1 MAKNLVRQ
9 YVFAPGA
16 ANAGTIKIPGR
27 VSLEQLLLI
36 TNTTRNQII
45 YNFADGA
52 FSGTTA
58 VFVPGDD
65 ATNFPKI
72 SQRADGYTTITLA
85 SNTTGQNAADKLQI
99 LFEESENGVR
109 IRPWAFGTDSIE
121 RMRVSNPKS
130 MIDADFEYGL
140 QPTKWAGYGTMRG
153 YPSVY
158 EYTGIDLSVT
168 AITTDYTT
176 SSPDFS
182 LITVTTNSAHGITA
196 GQAVNITG
204 LLPSI
209 TGFSRADGNFIV
221 YDTPSG
227 TQLRYFA
234 YGLVGTSSGQS
245 LLTDVTLIKRGNVYT
260 GASLNTTVT
269 WTSSGANPSFITINF
284 GSNHGLVPGCPIY
297 VSLPAGATNYLLGSG
312 NFIVSSV
319 PSLTSITYTA
329 RSGAAITAVSGAPT
343 VYALSNSAVTH
354 RPFDGGVI
362 LTCKTPSFGASTVRV
377 SKKYFRYQSGK
388 GLLWS
393 TGTMFKPSYDIQS
406 ISASATTVGATVTCK
421 VDDIDHGLQIGASV
435 TISGILTSGYNGTYN
450 VASIVDD
457 YTFTFLATN
466 VLGASSG
473 VSIDIQAK
481 VGLNS
486 WHGAIVRAGCFDD
499 QNGVFWEYTGSVLCA
514 VRRNATQQLSGTVSI
529 TSNSNSVTGSNT
541 RFTQQCKVGDKIVI
555 RGMTHYVSQVSSDT
569 ALTVTP
575 DFRGVNNIAGA
586 KASLVQE
593 TRIPQSSFNIDKMD
607 GTGPS
612 GFTFDP
618 GKMQMMGI
626 QYTWYGAGF
635 IDFMARG
642 SDGNWVFAHR
652 IKNNNVNTEAHM
664 RSGNLPVRYS
674 IDNDGS
680 PATTYL
686 TADPLAGGTTLTVS
700 DNTYFPTAGT
710 LYIDNELIS
719 YTGKGGTTTFTGCTR
734 AATLTQ
740 WVAGSSRSFTA
751 GAAAAHAINTGIIL
765 VSNTASPTL
774 SHWGSALICDGGFD
788 EDRGYIFNYQRAAI
802 PVTATTSTAFLI
814 RLAPSVSNSQVG
826 DLGSKDLLNRSQ
838 LLLNAVGIQIYGNGP
853 ASGQGSI
860 IVEGVL
866 NPKNYS
872 SAVWS
877 SLNLESQGGQPSLA
891 QVAQSVTWTSGSYA
905 VPGEQVFAF
914 AATPNGDS
922 RLELTELKELTNSP
936 FGGVGAYP
944 NGPDT
949 LAINV
954 KSVIGATSATILLR
968 WGEAQA

>member
-1 MAKNLVRQ
+1 MAKQLIKT
-9 YVFAPGA
+9 YVFTPGA
-16 ANAGTIKIPGR
+16 ANVGTVKVPGR

-45 YNFADGA
+45 YSFADAA

-58 VFVPGDD
+58 AFVSGDD

-85 SNTTGQNAADKLQI
+85 VSTTGQLSTDKIQI
-99 LFEESENGVR
+99 LFEETENGVK
-109 IRPWAFGTDSIE
+109 IRPWAFGTDAIE
-121 RMRVSNPKS
+121 RMRVSNPRS

-140 QPTKWAGYGTMRG
+140 QPTKWAGYGLMRG
-153 YPSVY
+153 YPSIY
-158 EYTGIDLSVT
+158 EYPGVDLTVS

-176 SSPDFS
+176 TSADFS
-182 LITVTTNSAHGITA
+182 LITVTTTAAHSITA
-196 GQAVNITG
+196 GQAVNISG
-204 LLPSI
+204 VNSAI
-209 TGFSRADGNFIV
+209 SGFSRANGNFIV
-221 YDTPSG
+221 YDVPSG

-234 YGLVGTSSGQS
+234 YGLVGTASSQS
-245 LLTDVTLIKRGNVYT
+245 LLTDVTLIKRGNIYT
-260 GASLNTTVT
+260 GASLNST
-269 WTSSGANPSFITINF
+269 TSSGTNANPSVITVNF
-284 GSNHGLVPGCPIY
+284 SSNHGLVPGCPIY
-297 VSLPAGATNYLLGSG
+297 CSMSGGTNPTNATG

-319 PSLTSITYTA
+319 PSLTSITFTA
-329 RSGAAITAVSGAPT
+329 RSGAISGYPSNGTPT
-343 VYALSNSAVTH
+343 IYALSNSSVTH

-362 LTCKTPSFGASTVRV
+362 LSCKTPSFGASTVRV

-393 TGTMFKPSYDIQS
+393 SGTMFKPSYDIQS
-406 ISASATTVGATVTCK
+406 LSANGTAIGSTITCK
-421 VDDIDHGLQIGASV
+421 VDDIDHGFQSGAV
-435 TISGILTSGYNGTYN
+435 ITISGVLTSGYNGTYT
-450 VASIVDD
+450 VASVTDD
-457 YTFTFLATN
+457 YTFTVLATSL
-466 VLGASSG
+466 LGSTTPTL
-473 VSIDIQAK
+473 DIQAK
-481 VGLNS
+481 VGLTT

-499 QNGVFWEYTGSVLCA
+499 QNGMFWEYTGSILCV
-514 VRRNATQQLSGTVSI
+514 VRRNATQQLSGVVSI
-529 TSNSNSVTGSNT
+529 AANSNNITGTNT
-541 RFTQQCKVGDKIVI
+541 RFTQQCKTGDKIVI
-555 RGMTHYVSQVSSDT
+555 RGMTYYVTSVTNDT
-569 ALTVTP
+569 TMTVTS
-575 DFRGVNNIAGA
+575 DYRGVTNATGV

-593 TRIPQSSFNIDKMD
+593 TRIPQSQFNIDKLD

-612 GFTFDP
+612 GTTFDP

-635 IDFMARG
+635 IDYMVRG

-664 RSGNLPVRYS
+664 RTGNLPVRYS

-680 PATTYL
+680 PANCYL
-686 TADPLAGGTTLTVS
+686 TIDPGTSGTTLTVN
-700 DNTYFPTAGT
+700 DNTYFPAAGT

-740 WVAGSSRSFTA
+740 WSAGSTRNFTA
-751 GAAAAHAINTGIIL
+751 GSAVAHAIGTGIVL

-788 EDRGYIFNYQRAAI
+788 EDRGYIFNYQRSNIAI
-802 PVTATTSTAFLI
+802 GTATTTAFLI
-814 RLAPSVSNSQVG
+814 RLAPSVANSAVG

-838 LLLNAVGIQIYGNGP
+838 LLLNSVAVQTYGNGP
-853 ASGQGSI
+853 SASQGSI
-860 IVEGVL
+860 IIEGVL
-866 NPKNYS
+866 NPKNFS
-872 SAVWS
+872 TATWSA
-877 SLNLESQGGQPSLA
+877 LNFESVGGQPSLA
-891 QVAQSVTWTSGSYA
+891 QVAQTVTWTSGTSA
-905 VPGEQVFAF
+905 IPGEQVFAF
-914 AATPNGDS
+914 SATPNSDN

-954 KSVIGATSATILLR
+954 RTAVGTTSATVLLR

>member
-36 TNTTRNQII
+36 TNTTRNQVI
-45 YNFADGA
+45 YNFADAA

-58 VFVPGDD
+58 VFVTGDD

-72 SQRADGYTTITLA
+72 SQRQDGYTTITLA
-85 SNTTGQNAADKLQI
+85 ANTTGQLAGDKLQI

-121 RMRVSNPKS
+121 RMRVSNPRS

-158 EYTGIDLSVT
+158 EYPGVDLTVS

-176 SSPDFS
+176 TSADFS
-182 LITVTTNSAHGITA
+182 LITVTTTA
-196 GQAVNITG
+196 PHSISTGTAVNISG
-204 LLPSI
+204 LSPAI
-209 TGFSRADGNFIV
+209 TGFSRADGNYIV
-221 YDTPSG
+221 YDIPTTAS
-227 TQLRYFA
+227 LRYFA
-234 YGLVGTSSGQS
+234 NGLVGTSNGQS
-245 LLTDVTLIKRGNVYT
+245 LLTDTTLIKRGNIYT
-260 GASLNTTVT
+260 GASLNTTAT
-269 WTSSGANPSFITINF
+269 WTSNGANPSVITVNF
-284 GSNHGLVPGCPIY
+284 GSNHGLVPNCPIY
-297 VSLPAGATNYLLGSG
+297 VSLPSGAANYLLGSG
-312 NFIVSSV
+312 QFIVSSV
-319 PSLTSITYTA
+319 PSVTSITYTA
-329 RSGAAITAVSGAPT
+329 RTGAIITAASGAPT
-343 VYALSNSAVTH
+343 VYALSNSSVLH

-362 LTCKTPSFGASTVRV
+362 LTCKTPTFGASTVRV

-393 TGTMFKPSYDIQS
+393 TGTMFKPSYDIQTLT
-406 ISASATTVGATVTCK
+406 AGGTTIGSTVTCK

-435 TISGILTSGYNGTYN
+435 TLSGVTTSGYNGTYT
-450 VASIVDD
+450 VAGITDD
-457 YTFTFLATN
+457 YTFTFLATS
-466 VLGASSG
+466 VLGATTA
-473 VSIDIQAK
+473 VLDIQAK
-481 VGLNS
+481 VGLTS
-486 WHGAIVRAGCFDD
+486 WHGGVVRAGCFDD
-499 QNGVFWEYTGSVLCA
+499 QNGMFWEFTGSVLSV
-514 VRRNATQQLSGTVSI
+514 VRRNATQQLSGTI
-529 TSNSNSVTGSNT
+529 AINSNSNTVTGTST
-541 RFTQQCKVGDKIVI
+541 RFTTQCRAGDKVVI
-555 RGMTHYVSQVSSDT
+555 RGMTHYVAQVSSDT
-569 ALTVTP
+569 SMNVTP
-575 DFRGVNNIAGA
+575 DFRGVTNVTGV

-593 TRIPQSSFNIDKMD
+593 TRVPQTSFNIDKLD

-612 GFTFDP
+612 GTIFDP

-635 IDFMARG
+635 IDYMVRG

-664 RSGNLPVRYS
+664 RTGNLPVRYS

-680 PATTYL
+680 PANCYL
-686 TADPLAGGTTLTVS
+686 TADPGAAGTTLAVNDT
-700 DNTYFPTAGT
+700 TYFPTAGT

-719 YTGKGGTTTFTGCTR
+719 YTGKTTTSFTGCGR

-740 WVAGSSRSFTA
+740 WVQGASRSGT
-751 GAAAAHAINTGIIL
+751 AAAAATHAVGTGIIL

-802 PVTATTSTAFLI
+802 PVTATASTAFLI
-814 RLAPSVSNSQVG
+814 RLAPSVANSAVG

-838 LLLNAVGIQIYGNGP
+838 LLLNAVGIQTYGNGP

-872 SAVWS
+872 TATWSA
-877 SLNLESQGGQPSLA
+877 LNFESVGGQPSLA
-891 QVAQSVTWTSGSYA
+891 QVATVVTWSTGTFA

-914 AATPNGDS
+914 AATPNSDN

-944 NGPDT
+944 NGPDI

-954 KSVIGATSATILLR
+954 KTAVGATSATILLR